1 MKWVVGG
8 HALQRLGLARS
19 LSPHTMAARLHWL
32 PTSLDHDGP
41 APVGDYFQPEAT
53 GEGVGAQAAG
63 AHRRQLHPSRPPPT
77 QARTAMACE
86 WNVPPSGGGACSV
99 GGRMG
104 TGGSPDRAKR
114 GVAHPP
120 PSNSGA
126 TVPLPAGYAAYVLSP
141 NPDAGA
147 DQMPVTASPQVDA
160 DGVPLPPP
168 ARAWP
173 VAASFSAI
181 TYWKLDEHPAPTDGA
196 RRALEWVALA
206 DALAQPVPAA
216 AVDAAIAAQS
226 EVVCVE

>member
-1 MKWVVGG
+1 
-8 HALQRLGLARS
+8 
-19 LSPHTMAARLHWL
+19 
-32 PTSLDHDGP
+32 
-41 APVGDYFQPEAT
+41 
-53 GEGVGAQAAG
+53 
-63 AHRRQLHPSRPPPT
+63 
-77 QARTAMACE
+77 
-86 WNVPPSGGGACSV
+86 
-99 GGRMG
+99 
-104 TGGSPDRAKR
+104 
-114 GVAHPP
+114 
-120 PSNSGA
+120 
-126 TVPLPAGYAAYVLSP
+126 
-141 NPDAGA
+141 
-147 DQMPVTASPQVDA
+147 MPVTASPQVDA